1 MRITVA
7 LPSTALAEASSL
19 LEKTIKVGFM
29 ARALAIFK
37 VEQLVIYRDETESID
52 ERDLLGKLF
61 NYLACP
67 QYLRKKIFPLDPDL
81 RYVGLLP
88 PLNTPNHP
96 IEKSVK
102 DLPEVCYREG
112 LVVGMVGKR
121 YLADVG
127 LEASLA
133 FQSSRKLKRGNRVIL
148 RIIKRDEEVV
158 EVKEVERDEVPHYF
172 GFTVDVIDFNLKELI
187 SSFKRDALVIA
198 TSKYG
203 KEVHKE
209 LRSLLE
215 LMRRHEKML
224 LIFGSPFR
232 GLYEIAKKE
241 GFNLDDEVHMTLN
254 FVPGQGTKTVRVEE
268 ALYSTL
274 AIVNLLRYEVEGLIG
289 LKEIKD

>member
-1 MRITVA
+1 MRIAVA
-7 LPSTALAEASSL
+7 LPSTALAETNSL
-19 LEKTIKVGFM
+19 LEKTVKVGFM

-37 VEQLVIYRDETESID
+37 VEQLVIYRDETEDID
-52 ERDLLGKLF
+52 ERALLGKLF

-81 RYVGLLP
+81 KYVGLLP

-96 IEKSVK
+96 TEKSVK

-112 LVVGMVGKR
+112 LVIGKRGKR

-127 LEASLA
+127 VEVPLA
-133 FQSSRKLKRGNRVIL
+133 FQSSRELRRGDKVVL
-148 RIIKRDEEVV
+148 RI
-158 EVKEVERDEVPHYF
+158 VKKEGQVAEAREIERSEVPYYF
-172 GFTVDVIDFNLKELI
+172 GFVIDVTDLNLKELI
-187 SSFKRDALVIA
+187 SSFKRDSLVIA

-203 KEVHKE
+203 REVHKE
-209 LRSLLE
+209 EQNLLK
-215 LMRRHEKML
+215 LMKERNKLL

-232 GLYEIAKKE
+232 GLYEMAEKE
-241 GFNLDDEVHMTLN
+241 GFDLDDEVHVTLN

-274 AIVNLLRYEVEGLIG
+274 AIINFLCHKIEEH
-289 LKEIKD
+289 D

>member
-1 MRITVA
+1 LRIAVA
-7 LPSTALAEASSL
+7 LPSTALAETNSL
-19 LEKTIKVGFM
+19 LEKTVKVGFM

-37 VEQLVIYRDETESID
+37 VEQLVIYHDETEDID
-52 ERDLLGKLF
+52 ERALLGKLF

-81 RYVGLLP
+81 KYVGLLP

-96 IEKSVK
+96 TEKSVK

-112 LVVGMVGKR
+112 LVIGKRGKR

-127 LEASLA
+127 VEVPLA
-133 FQSSRKLKRGNRVIL
+133 FQSSRELRRGDKVVL
-148 RIIKRDEEVV
+148 RI
-158 EVKEVERDEVPHYF
+158 VKKEGQVAEAREIERSEVPYYF
-172 GFTVDVIDFNLKELI
+172 GFVIDVTDLNLKELI
-187 SSFKRDALVIA
+187 SSFKRDSLVIA

-203 KEVHKE
+203 REVHKE
-209 LRSLLE
+209 EQNLLK
-215 LMRRHEKML
+215 LMKERNKLL

-232 GLYEIAKKE
+232 GLYEMAEKE
-241 GFNLDDEVHMTLN
+241 GFDLDDEVHVTLN

-274 AIVNLLRYEVEGLIG
+274 AIINFLCHKIEEH
-289 LKEIKD
+289 D